1 MIIIIK
7 FPGGDKFLS
16 RNIFA
21 KKGENK
27 VNYPSEY
34 RCLKE
39 MVQENGIDKVLEVI
53 ARISRKLKDEN
64 EKELAK
70 YRRKEAKEKEKN

>member
-1 MIIIIK
+1 M
-7 FPGGDKFLS
+7 
-16 RNIFA
+16 
-21 KKGENK
+21 
-27 VNYPSEY
+27 NYPSEY

-39 MVQENGIDKVLEVI
+39 MVQENGIDKVLEAI
-53 ARISRKLKDEN
+53 ARISRELKDEN